1 MPRILSTQP
10 ANLAAYGQ
18 AGLMFFRSSSS
29 RLYTELR
36 VAQNLNPME
45 MQDYSY
51 DYETS
56 TEDTNVIK
64 YRPIEFGIN
73 VGLGW

>member
-1 MPRILSTQP
+1 
-10 ANLAAYGQ
+10 
-18 AGLMFFRSSSS
+18 
-29 RLYTELR
+29 
-36 VAQNLNPME
+36 ME